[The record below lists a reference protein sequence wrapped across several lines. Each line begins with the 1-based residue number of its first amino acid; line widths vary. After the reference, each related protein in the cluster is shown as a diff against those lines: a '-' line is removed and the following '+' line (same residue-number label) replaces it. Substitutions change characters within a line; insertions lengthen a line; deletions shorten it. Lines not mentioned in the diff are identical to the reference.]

1 MAKVKCEVYDKTKKY
16 LSCQDIVFRKVDYI
30 HALLLMNGTLGFT
43 KKVKLFFSYLFKLI
57 CDLDFSSCGVYV
69 SRDFEKTYD
78 GVKREMAEIY
88 GAANTIIVAL
98 KQFSQKSIFP
108 FNASSK
114 GMRPDFIAEDSA
126 GHHFLFESKGSI
138 NQVRAS
144 DVDKSIKQIN
154 NILSTKKYGSFSAGY
169 SVVSDFNS
177 NSSKPLS
184 IRIYDP
190 RLDDFVFTK
199 ISFEKA
205 LKLFRECVCNII
217 DDKSKKSL
225 MLSFDD
231 KKYICITIS
240 LNKEEKLIFG
250 IDEEL
255 YYEHRSYD
263 VCCQKEDFC
272 STKDNVLNRNVLEEE
287 TFDDGLYLKILK
299 EHD

>member
-30 HALLLMNGTLGFT
+30 HALLLMNGALGFT
-43 KKVKLFFSYLFKLI
+43 KKVKLFFSYLFKLT
-57 CDLDFSSCGVYV
+57 CDLEFLSCGVYV

-78 GVKREMAEIY
+78 GIKREISEIY
-88 GAANTIIVAL
+88 GAANTIIIAL

-108 FNASSK
+108 FNVSSK
-114 GMRPDFIAEDSA
+114 GMKPDFIAEDSA
-126 GHHFLFESKGSI
+126 GHQFLFESKGSI
-138 NQVRAS
+138 YKVKTS

-154 NILSTKKYGSFSAGY
+154 KILFSKNGAFSAGY
-169 SVVSDFNS
+169 SVISDFNS

-190 RLDDFVFTK
+190 RPDDFVFTK
-199 ISFEKA
+199 ISFEKE
-205 LKLFRECVCNII
+205 LNLYRECVCNII

-225 MLSFDD
+225 ILSFND

-240 LNKEEKLIFG
+240 LSKDEKLIFG
-250 IDEEL
+250 IDKEL
-255 YYEHRSYD
+255 YYEHRSY
-263 VCCQKEDFC
+263 CYQKEDFC
-272 STKDNVLNRNVLEEE
+272 SIKDNVLNRNVLEEE